1 MKKKWWKE
9 KKYKKT
15 KRIREE
21 GFKCHE
27 VGLTPDSFSFPQT
40 WGKWQRYIFKRDW
53 FFQTKDWISYIY
65 IYIEGEAFQIDWI
78 FFRLCFIYILSF
90 LRHYVSPDNKMEFT
104 SFPIFFFL
112 KTRIFS
118 EFHLY
123 IFSKWFLSGEIE
135 KIFSRVSN
143 VRETNFIMKF
153 EVNWE
158 IK

>member
-1 MKKKWWKE
+1 MKSDWRQILFPFLKHEANDKDI
-9 KKYKKT
+9 YSNGIGFFRQ
-15 KRIREE
+15 RIE
-21 GFKCHE
+21 
-27 VGLTPDSFSFPQT
+27 FP
-40 WGKWQRYIFKRDW
+40 
-53 FFQTKDWISYIY
+53 IY